1 MTKLAFIY
9 IYIYIYI
16 YIHIHNASKVL
27 ANYLKPFAKN
37 DFIIS
42 DTLFFPDMLKEAVNT
57 EDYKDV
63 SYDEESLFTS
73 IPVKETIEYVL
84 HKIYVDKSI
93 KVFCK

>member
-9 IYIYIYI
+9 TYIYIYI
-16 YIHIHNASKVL
+16 PIHNASKVL

-73 IPVKETIEYVL
+73 IAVKETIEYVL

>member
-1 MTKLAFIY
+1 MAFIY
-9 IYIYIYI
+9 TYI
-16 YIHIHNASKVL
+16 YIHNAFKVL
-27 ANYLKPFAKN
+27 PNYLKPFAKN

-42 DTLFFPDMLKEAVNT
+42 ATLFFPDMLKKAVNT

>member
-1 MTKLAFIY
+1 
-9 IYIYIYI
+9 
-16 YIHIHNASKVL
+16 
-27 ANYLKPFAKN
+27 
-37 DFIIS
+37 
-42 DTLFFPDMLKEAVNT
+42 MLKEAVNT